1 MRAHRS
7 DHLYRAMRFFVGTIF
22 LALCLSPAYAG
33 ELNGRVVGITD
44 GDTLTLLATGNRQ
57 VKIRLAEIDAP
68 EKGQPYG
75 AKAKQQLSDL
85 AFGKSVTVRET
96 TPDKYGRTVGRI
108 YVGSLDV
115 SREMVR
121 TGAAWVFT
129 RYSKDSSL
137 PRIETQAREARLGL
151 WGIEGAVP
159 PWEWRAG
166 NRSTDNAVTAN
177 LTSGSGCTIKGNI
190 NRKGDRIYHVPG
202 SRYYGPT
209 KIDTSRG
216 ERWFCSESEALSAG
230 WRAPR

>member
-1 MRAHRS
+1 MRAPCS
-7 DHLYRAMRFFVGTIF
+7 DHLYRAMRFFTGVIF
-22 LALCLSPAYAG
+22 FSLCFSSAFAG
-33 ELNGRVVGITD
+33 ELNGRVVGVTD
-44 GDTLTLLATGNRQ
+44 GDTLTLLAAGNQQ
-57 VKIRLAEIDAP
+57 VKIRLAEVDAP

-75 AKAKQQLSDL
+75 TKAKQQLSDL
-85 AFGKSVTVRET
+85 AFGKNVTVRDT

-115 SREMVR
+115 SKEMVR

-129 RYSKDSSL
+129 RYSKDPSL
-137 PRIETQAREARLGL
+137 PGIQTQARQAQLGL
-151 WGIEGAVP
+151 WSIEGAVP

-166 NRSTDNAVTAN
+166 NRSSNNAETTN
-177 LTSGSGCTIKGNI
+177 LTSNSGCKIKGNI
-190 NRKGDRIYHVPG
+190 NSKGDRIYHVPG
-202 SRYYGPT
+202 SRYYAPT